1 MVTRHDDCCRGRR
14 EESREAT
21 SSKWRAK
28 REGEETREKVREM
41 IEKRDA
47 DNGLSIAYAA
57 RGAMLKKREDDDRR
71 RGR

>member
-1 MVTRHDDCCRGRR
+1 MITRHDGCCRGRR

-47 DNGLSIAYAA
+47 DNRAVDRVCCTRSDVEEA
-57 RGAMLKKREDDDRR
+57 RR
-71 RGR
+71 